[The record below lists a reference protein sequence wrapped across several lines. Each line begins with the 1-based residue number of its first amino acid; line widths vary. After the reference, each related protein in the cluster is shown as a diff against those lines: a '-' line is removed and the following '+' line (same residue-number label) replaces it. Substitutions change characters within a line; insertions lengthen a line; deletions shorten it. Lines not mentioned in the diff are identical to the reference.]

1 MNFCLIYEIEIVC
14 KRSMK
19 FIRSSSSQAS
29 GSFFF
34 FYKKSSVRR
43 GEGVRLKLSLKF
55 TVLHPT
61 LQIGNEIKK
70 LAIEFFHEMKRMMRV
85 WVEIVEPYHFS
96 VTNLQALFYTKPF
109 TMLQKL
115 SKCEVK
121 AWICWYLIILPPLQF
136 TWNQFWRIQTVQK
149 CCFCQF

>member
-1 MNFCLIYEIEIVC
+1 
-14 KRSMK
+14 MK
-19 FIRSSSSQAS
+19 FEVHKIIFIISLRI
-29 GSFFF
+29 FFL
-34 FYKKSSVRR
+34 YKKFSVRR

-96 VTNLQALFYTKPF
+96 VTNFQALFYTKPF

-121 AWICWYLIILPPLQF
+121 AWLCWYLIISPPL
-136 TWNQFWRIQTVQK
+136 RIHVK
-149 CCFCQF
+149 SNIGEFKRSKNVIFGNFRDSELWIL